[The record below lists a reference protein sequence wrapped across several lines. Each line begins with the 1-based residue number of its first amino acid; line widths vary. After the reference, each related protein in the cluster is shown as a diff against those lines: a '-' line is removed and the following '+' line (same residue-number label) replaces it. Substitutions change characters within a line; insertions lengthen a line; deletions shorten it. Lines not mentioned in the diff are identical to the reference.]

1 MVIIIVRTKQS
12 LWSVRVAP
20 SSITSLHMASYDT
33 TTLYVGSINGIITL
47 LDSESGTMLK
57 HCAVTRGGK
66 DCVLRKETRADGSLS
81 LKSFAGKLVDVSLEK
96 LLEKIPGEQRLPIL
110 CLRAGM
116 TRFVTTHPD
125 GSIRLWHFQF

>member
-1 MVIIIVRTKQS
+1 
-12 LWSVRVAP
+12 
-20 SSITSLHMASYDT
+20 
-33 TTLYVGSINGIITL
+33 
-47 LDSESGTMLK
+47 MLK